1 MTGVY
6 CIKVNDCIVYV
17 GKAVDIEERRKG
29 HWKAIL
35 GDNQE
40 NKYQLLR
47 AILHSEARIQFGVL
61 EEVNNPDLLLSVE
74 EKWIKA
80 LEPCLN
86 SVHNNGRGKIITM
99 QEFWNEIWDR
109 RDFVKVGKI
118 GKFLI

>member
-1 MTGVY
+1 MTGIY

-17 GKAVDIEERRKG
+17 GKAVDIEERRKS

-35 GDNQE
+35 GDNME
-40 NKYQLLR
+40 NKYKLLR

-61 EEVNNPDLLLSVE
+61 EEVTDSNSLLSVE

-86 SVHNNGRGKIITM
+86 SVHNNGRGRIITM
-99 QEFWNEIWDR
+99 QEFWNEIWNR
-109 RDFVKVGKI
+109 FDFVKEI
-118 GKFLI
+118 RIDFS